1 MVRCPNSRWK
11 RFNVQ
16 RNDDGT
22 FRVVVVAGNAEHM
35 FADRFASEDA
45 AEWACSLFNAAIGV
59 RLIPGGAGAE

>member
-1 MVRCPNSRWK
+1 
-11 RFNVQ
+11 VQ

-22 FRVVVVAGNAEHM
+22 FHVVVVAGNAEHM

-59 RLIPGGAGAE
+59 RLIPRTSAHHHRPPLIARE

>member
-1 MVRCPNSRWK
+1 VRCPNSRWK

-22 FRVVVVAGNAEHM
+22 FHVVVVAGTERM

-45 AEWACSLFNAAIGV
+45 AAWACSLFNAAIGV